1 MKQARLLGVLAFT
14 FPLMLIIMSL
24 RFVARRLSKAALR
37 YADWLLIPAAG
48 RQVFGPFSH
57 C

>member
-14 FPLMLIIMSL
+14 FPLMLIMSL

-37 YADWLLIPAAG
+37 YADWLMIPAAG
-48 RQVFGPFSH
+48 RQIFGPFSH